1 MHGRLT
7 KRLDRGAIIRYPRM
21 RRTLPHE
28 IIALVVFLHD
38 KTVGKT
44 MRDPSG
50 KPCRK
55 WHKCRHTH
63 ATHTSVVTSRLSES
77 IQTSMGHSIVAYVSS
92 LGVIWDMVRGEERL
106 KTER

>member
-44 MRDPSG
+44 VRDPSG
-50 KPCRK
+50 KPR
-55 WHKCRHTH
+55 RSGTS
-63 ATHTSVVTSRLSES
+63 ADTHTQHTPLS
-77 IQTSMGHSIVAYVSS
+77 
-92 LGVIWDMVRGEERL
+92 
-106 KTER
+106 